1 MGGVEFA
8 NVEDCWGRDLRFI
21 NSDNGVMVAYV
32 RFLEFQRGDTTMAA
46 WWHLRALWRGRAGPC
61 TCVQLAE
68 LLPCHTRAAELR
80 SAGCCA

>member
-32 RFLEFQRGDTTMAA
+32 SCLGLQQGNNNSGGMVALEGAVPGE
-46 WWHLRALWRGRAGPC
+46 GRPMH
-61 TCVQLAE
+61 TCA
-68 LLPCHTRAAELR
+68 TRRAAAL
-80 SAGCCA
+80 SHPGG